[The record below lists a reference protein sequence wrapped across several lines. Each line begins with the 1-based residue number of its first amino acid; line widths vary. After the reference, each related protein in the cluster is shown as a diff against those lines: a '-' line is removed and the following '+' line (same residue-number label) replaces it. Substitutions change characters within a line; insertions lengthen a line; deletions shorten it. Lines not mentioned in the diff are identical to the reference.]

1 MVKKLF
7 VEGGFISEHGRECF
21 RVLLK
26 NDILSM
32 FKTGETKEE
41 KQVIASLLKKYVA
54 DLEFDEIQKLKDK

>member
-7 VEGGFISEHGRECF
+7 TEGGFISEHGRECF
-21 RVLLK
+21 GLLLK

-32 FKTGETKEE
+32 FKTGDTIQE
-41 KQVIASLLKKYVA
+41 KQVIGSLLKKYIS

>member
-1 MVKKLF
+1 MVNKLF
-7 VEGGFISEHGRECF
+7 TEGGFISEYGRECF

-32 FKTGETKEE
+32 IKTGETKEE